1 MSALVSYWVKVP
13 KITYEWMEV
22 SSLSKQHVLED
33 IPTAVEVLTEE
44 EMEEKYGD

>member
-13 KITYEWMEV
+13 KISYEWMEV

-33 IPTAVEVLTEE
+33 IPSAVEVLTEE
-44 EMEEKYGD
+44 EAREKLGW